1 MQTIPFFQFLDDL
14 VIIVGASINLKYGFM
29 DIRIKSFINTLD
41 LLDAVFSEA
50 TQELILE
57 ELQSLFKRIGIAIA
71 VGML

>member
-1 MQTIPFFQFLDDL
+1 MQTIPLLQFLGDL
-14 VIIVGASINLKYGFM
+14 VILVGAGIDLKYGFM

-57 ELQSLFKRIGIAIA
+57 
-71 VGML
+71 